1 MSLAICIEIGS
12 SGMLMW
18 NNASFKT
25 EVQKVKCSKAPH
37 IQLQD
42 GVGQA
47 EGRGCSSSTVGVS
60 EMQPPGCAGQQMR
73 WGWFRSAGHSS
84 AGFASVLQQSGFGQS
99 MCEKCRGPSDWVA
112 AGSAHTI
119 LSSCF
124 CCGHEKTLLHQCKI

>member
-18 NNASFKT
+18 NNAGFKT

-47 EGRGCSSSTVGVS
+47 GGRGCSSSTVGVS
-60 EMQPPGCAGQQMR
+60 EMQPPGCAGSR
-73 WGWFRSAGHSS
+73 
-84 AGFASVLQQSGFGQS
+84 
-99 MCEKCRGPSDWVA
+99 
-112 AGSAHTI
+112 
-119 LSSCF
+119 
-124 CCGHEKTLLHQCKI
+124 